1 MIRDYSETYKHL
13 KGEKFI
19 DFYLKQYP
27 LLKKKVM
34 TFLILPAIFLLI
46 DIYRLILIPSERIIV
61 SEYDFFFCLKV
72 ILSFVGLLLIVLDH
86 WVGIVIYGFI
96 SLLMVAMAVIKFYY
110 INDVIFYII
119 RGEQKT
125 FLRAVIELSCAAL
138 ILIHLLEIR
147 NLNKFYELAK
157 KEAMDHCQ
165 GYKRTRAYKPDE
177 NAVMQAELDQLLSPS
192 EDNKKED
199 KIQWL

>member
-13 KGEKFI
+13 KAEKFI

-27 LLKKKVM
+27 LLKKRMM

-46 DIYRLILIPSERIIV
+46 DIYNLICLPSGEIIRNQ
-61 SEYDFFFCLKV
+61 YDFFFFLKV
-72 ILSFVGLLLIVLDH
+72 VFSLVGVILIVLDH
-86 WVGIVIYGFI
+86 WLGVVIYGFI
-96 SLLMVAMAVIKFYY
+96 SLLMVVIAVIRTYY
-110 INDVIFYII
+110 INNIVFYII
-119 RGEQKT
+119 CGEQKT